1 MTRARVLCTSLT
13 RTTGPRR
20 CLLCVV
26 PLLVMTGC
34 ELNAFLLKRVLWIP
48 PRNALNT
55 CRLCIWVGACS
66 VLLLNCSGTRTCQ
79 ALTPHRTGMALPAV
93 KEYYG
98 FVSCG
103 MMRAKLGAFAWLSL
117 ACFALETLVCV
128 TLGSCRRGCAT
139 KLPGVTCFRWCSSWA
154 AACSRRPGLGA
165 CVRRGPSLS
174 QR

>member
-1 MTRARVLCTSLT
+1 M
-13 RTTGPRR
+13 
-20 CLLCVV
+20 V

-34 ELNAFLLKRVLWIP
+34 ELNAFMLKRVLWIP

-55 CRLCIWVGACS
+55 CRLCIWVGMRACRVAGS
-66 VLLLNCSGTRTCQ
+66 RSGPGL

-117 ACFALETLVCV
+117 ACFSLETLVRAI
-128 TLGSCRRGCAT
+128 LG
-139 KLPGVTCFRWCSSWA
+139 CSQ
-154 AACSRRPGLGA
+154 SR
-165 CVRRGPSLS
+165 C
-174 QR
+174 